1 MSDLVLC
8 FTQLFLLGAQSLI
21 VRLTPVLHISLHF
34 LPMLGTCLC
43 FCGLKLSILERFLEL
58 LDLRL
63 ERCELI
69 NLLLDRVFVLL
80 SLCEKLGACLM
91 HLVKFFLC
99 VAHLLDDTLH
109 LTGVSKLALDE
120 LSLKRLFDLGCQTEL
135 VIHTLVLVQDS
146 LHVGSLSALQV
157 SCLQFHSSI
166 LHAFNT
172 CIVMQ
177 ISTSQEWIEIILRCC
192 MHRSICILNFLLL
205 SRRRIRL
212 KTCHIMPDKSYHVSE
227 RP

>member
-1 MSDLVLC
+1 MDPELDFFLAFVQLLVEFANEFFILFSELVESTTIANVFLVLPEHLYFSLDALFIGLEMSDLVLC

-43 FCGLKLSILERFLEL
+43 FRGLKLSILERFLEL

-109 LTGVSKLALDE
+109 LTGVS
-120 LSLKRLFDLGCQTEL
+120 
-135 VIHTLVLVQDS
+135 
-146 LHVGSLSALQV
+146 
-157 SCLQFHSSI
+157 
-166 LHAFNT
+166 
-172 CIVMQ
+172 
-177 ISTSQEWIEIILRCC
+177 
-192 MHRSICILNFLLL
+192 
-205 SRRRIRL
+205 
-212 KTCHIMPDKSYHVSE
+212 
-227 RP
+227 